1 MAPQYIYQIEDL
13 SRVYDEKVILKEI
26 WLSFYPGAK
35 IGVLGYNGAGK
46 STLLRILAGEDKG
59 YTGEVKP
66 AKGIKIGHLSQE
78 PRLDPN
84 ATVGECIQQGVA
96 ESQAILD
103 RYNELNMKLGE
114 DLSPEEMDA
123 VIAEQAVYQDKIDAL
138 NLWELDRSV
147 EIAADA
153 LRVPPMD
160 WKIATLSGGEK
171 RRVALCKLLLGN
183 PDLLLLDEPTNHL
196 DAESVEW
203 LEQYLRRQKCTV
215 LLVTHD
221 RYFMESVCQEIYEMS
236 DGKLYRH
243 PGTYTQYLHNKQARQ
258 AIEVVDAEKARSRMR
273 SELEWMRRQP
283 KARATK
289 SKAREEAFYRLQEQ
303 AKGPQRRGDMQ
314 LDVQN
319 QRLGGKILEMAYLRK
334 QFGGRTLIFDF
345 SYLFTRHD
353 RIGVVGPNGAGKST
367 LLNLIAGN
375 LRPDGG
381 KVEKGDN
388 TRIGY
393 YTQHELEYEPNQT
406 VIGLVRDRADYIKL
420 SDGREL
426 SASSYLNRFLFPPK
440 QQHDLVSKLS
450 GGEKRRLQ
458 LLLVL
463 MEGPNLLL
471 LDEPTNDLDLDTLQV
486 IEEFLDEFEGCLM
499 MVSHDRYFMDRLV
512 DHLFVF
518 DGEGQISD
526 FPGNYTEYRNHKK
539 TTKTRLDAPPPI
551 DSPKK
556 TVEPPSQARRLSYR
570 EQKELE
576 QTEQLMAELTA
587 EMKRLD
593 ALLSEGCGGHE
604 DFARWGQERAE
615 CAARMEEAEMR
626 WLELDELRGATL

>member
-1 MAPQYIYQIEDL
+1 MNLLSAEKLSKQYGDKPLFRDL
-13 SRVYDEKVILKEI
+13 SFGLQLGQKVAL
-26 WLSFYPGAK
+26 
-35 IGVLGYNGAGK
+35 LGHNGCGK
-46 STLLRILAGEDKG
+46 STLLRILAGAEIPDSG
-59 YTGEVKP
+59 QFSVRRDLRIAYLE
-66 AKGIKIGHLSQE
+66 QE
-78 PRLDPN
+78 PLNR
-84 ATVGECIQQGVA
+84 
-96 ESQAILD
+96 QAGTIREWL
-103 RYNELNMKLGE
+103 
-114 DLSPEEMDA
+114 
-123 VIAEQAVYQDKIDAL
+123 EQAYPTRGNSQNLQGIGVQDDDDTQQEAQRI
-138 NLWELDRSV
+138 
-147 EIAADA
+147 
-153 LRVPPMD
+153 MD
-160 WKIATLSGGEK
+160 GLGITDPEQPLAGLSGGQK
-171 RRVALCKLLLGN
+171 KRVALAGMLSSRPELM
-183 PDLLLLDEPTNHL
+183 LLDEPTNHL
-196 DAESVEW
+196 DLEVVEW
-203 LEQYLRRQKCTV
+203 LEQYLRRQRCTV

-221 RYFMESVCQEIYEMS
+221 RYFMESVCQEIYELS

-243 PGTYTQYLHNKQARQ
+243 PGTYTQYLQNKQARQ

-319 QRLGGKILEMAYLRK
+319 LRLGGKILEMAYLRK
-334 QFGGRTLIFDF
+334 QFGGRTLIDDF

-367 LLNLIAGN
+367 LLNLIAGT

-393 YTQHELEYEPNQT
+393 YTQHELDYEPNQT
-406 VIGLVRDRADYIKL
+406 VIELVRDRADYIKL

-426 SASSYLNRFLFPPK
+426 SAASYLNRFLFPPK

-518 DGEGQISD
+518 DGAGQITD

-539 TTKTRLDAPPPI
+539 LASNIANAPSGGQSTERPTGGSPLAKNSSGKEAGSGLPEAITKSLRKLTY
-551 DSPKK
+551 K
-556 TVEPPSQARRLSYR
+556 

-576 QTEQLMAELTA
+576 QTEQLMADLTTQL
-587 EMKRLD
+587 ERLD
-593 ALLSEGCGGHE
+593 AHLAAGQGSHD
-604 DFARWGQERAE
+604 DFARWGQERAQ
-615 CAARMEEAEMR
+615 CAARLADAELR
-626 WLELDELRGATL
+626 WLELEELRGAGI

>member
-1 MAPQYIYQIEDL
+1 MNLLSAEKLSKQYGDKPLFSDL
-13 SRVYDEKVILKEI
+13 SFGLQLGQKVAL
-26 WLSFYPGAK
+26 
-35 IGVLGYNGAGK
+35 LGHNGCGK
-46 STLLRILAGEDKG
+46 STLLRILAGIEKADSG
-59 YTGEVKP
+59 QFSVRRDLRVAYLE
-66 AKGIKIGHLSQE
+66 QE
-78 PRLDPN
+78 PLNRQTGSIRQWLEETYPKS
-84 ATVGECIQQGVA
+84 VA
-96 ESQAILD
+96 GRAHTPGSVLA
-103 RYNELNMKLGE
+103 
-114 DLSPEEMDA
+114 
-123 VIAEQAVYQDKIDAL
+123 
-138 NLWELDRSV
+138 ELD
-147 EIAADA
+147 DA
-153 LRVPPMD
+153 HEEAQRIMD
-160 WKIATLSGGEK
+160 GLGITDPDLPLAGLSGGQK
-171 RRVALCKLLLGN
+171 KRVALAGMLSSRPELM
-183 PDLLLLDEPTNHL
+183 LLDEPTNHL
-196 DAESVEW
+196 DLEVVEW

-243 PGTYTQYLHNKQARQ
+243 PGNYTQYLQNKQARQ

-289 SKAREEAFYRLQEQ
+289 SKAREDAFYRLQEQ
-303 AKGPQRRGDMQ
+303 AKGPQRRGDLQ

-319 QRLGGKILEMAYLRK
+319 KRLGGKILEMAYLRK
-334 QFGGRTLIFDF
+334 QFGGRTLIHDF
-345 SYLFTRHD
+345 SYMFTRRD

-367 LLNLIAGN
+367 LLNLIAGK

-388 TRIGY
+388 TRMGY
-393 YTQHELEYEPNQT
+393 YTQHELEYDANQT

-518 DGEGQISD
+518 DGEGHISD

-539 TTKTRLDAPPPI
+539 MTKARVDERPVESL
-551 DSPKK
+551 KK
-556 TVEPPSQARRLSYR
+556 TNESTVPARRLTYR
-570 EQKELE
+570 EQKEFE

-587 EMKRLD
+587 ELNRLD
-593 ALLSEGCGGHE
+593 AHLSSGSGGHD

-615 CAARMEEAEMR
+615 CAARLEAAEMR
-626 WLELDELRGATL
+626 WLELDELRGATP

>member
-1 MAPQYIYQIEDL
+1 MDGLGITDPDL
-13 SRVYDEKVILKEI
+13 
-26 WLSFYPGAK
+26 P
-35 IGVLGYNGAGK
+35 
-46 STLLRILAGEDKG
+46 LAG
-59 YTGEVKP
+59 
-66 AKGIKIGHLSQE
+66 
-78 PRLDPN
+78 
-84 ATVGECIQQGVA
+84 
-96 ESQAILD
+96 
-103 RYNELNMKLGE
+103 
-114 DLSPEEMDA
+114 
-123 VIAEQAVYQDKIDAL
+123 
-138 NLWELDRSV
+138 
-147 EIAADA
+147 
-153 LRVPPMD
+153 
-160 WKIATLSGGEK
+160 LSGGQK
-171 RRVALCKLLLGN
+171 KRVALAGMLSSR
-183 PDLLLLDEPTNHL
+183 PDLMLLDEPTNHL
-196 DAESVEW
+196 DLEVVEW

-289 SKAREEAFYRLQEQ
+289 SRAREEAFYRLQEQ
-303 AKGPQRRGDMQ
+303 AKGPHRRGDMQ

-334 QFGGRTLIFDF
+334 QFGGRTLIHDF

-393 YTQHELEYEPNQT
+393 YTQHELEYEANQT

-518 DGEGQISD
+518 DGEGHISD

-539 TTKTRLDAPPPI
+539 SAKTREDEPPVETH
-551 DSPKK
+551 KK
-556 TVEPPSQARRLSYR
+556 TIGTLPGQMRRLTYR

-576 QTEQLMAELTA
+576 QTEQLIAELTA

-593 ALLSEGCGGHE
+593 VHLSSGSGSHD
-604 DFARWGQERAE
+604 DFARWGQEQAE
-615 CAARMEEAEMR
+615 YAAQLEEAEMR
-626 WLELDELRGATL
+626 WLELDELRGETFQ

>member
-1 MAPQYIYQIEDL
+1 MNLLSAEKLSKQYGDKPLFRDL
-13 SRVYDEKVILKEI
+13 SFGLQLGQKVAL
-26 WLSFYPGAK
+26 
-35 IGVLGYNGAGK
+35 LGHNGCGK
-46 STLLRILAGEDKG
+46 STLLRILAGVEKADSG
-59 YTGEVKP
+59 QFSMRRDLRLAYLE
-66 AKGIKIGHLSQE
+66 QE
-78 PRLDPN
+78 PLNRQTGSIRQWLEETYPKTGSGVGAHGSNVRSQGSGVGAHGSNDHDRGSDIIEFDDAHEEAQRIMDGLGITDP
-84 ATVGECIQQGVA
+84 
-96 ESQAILD
+96 
-103 RYNELNMKLGE
+103 
-114 DLSPEEMDA
+114 DLPLA
-123 VIAEQAVYQDKIDAL
+123 G
-138 NLWELDRSV
+138 
-147 EIAADA
+147 
-153 LRVPPMD
+153 
-160 WKIATLSGGEK
+160 LSGGQRK
-171 RRVALCKLLLGN
+171 RVALAGMLSSRPELM
-183 PDLLLLDEPTNHL
+183 LLDEPTNHL
-196 DAESVEW
+196 DLEVVEW

-334 QFGGRTLIFDF
+334 QFGGRTLIHDF

-593 ALLSEGCGGHE
+593 ALLSEGRGGHE

-626 WLELDELRGATL
+626 WLELDDLRGATL